1 MTAEDLIRVKV
12 EEATSYQEIDEQ
24 RLFVRFSVAGGRFW
38 FSGYFLPRLESVLS
52 AWDVWK
58 NNPTSE
64 ADAIDSL
71 TVEAVPVSDV
81 DPERLARFRVEKQ
94 GANMP
99 VKSTKTATVED
110 SATIAA
116 KGPKTPENAPFWQ
129 QFLFDFTKPQ
139 PVPPGLVF
147 RDGVAV
153 ASRQTLTMVAGE
165 EKSGKSYNLAL
176 MIAAAVGGRDC
187 FGYSALQPLRAVA
200 IETEMSGDEAA
211 ARYRGAFNAAGIQT
225 NSSPQNLAVLRLRG
239 CDPRQK
245 QEVLRD
251 VVEDVRPDVVFIDG
265 LLDFVADFNDPAQA
279 TEVVEGLLQICDSY
293 NCGVVVTIHTN
304 PEYNGRAKALGHVGS
319 ALSRRDSCFLL
330 SKRNGPIIQVSFR
343 HGRGGGFPPFSFTIG
358 SDGTPQ
364 LIAKSQQQAGEGQ
377 QEQKADKGPAPAT
390 LKLLEVME
398 PGREYKR
405 TELVKMLQPFNIS
418 EQNTDKYL
426 NKGVQDGIFQ
436 KKGRGIY
443 SVPQQSGEDDL

>member
-1 MTAEDLIRVKV
+1 MTVEDFLSKRVQD
-12 EEATSYQEIDEQ
+12 ATRYQSGEDE
-24 RLFVRFSVAGGRFW
+24 RLFIRFSVAGGTFW
-38 FSGYFLPRLESVLS
+38 FSGYFPPREDSVLS
-52 AWDVWK
+52 AWSDWK
-58 NNPTSE
+58 KHPEN
-64 ADAIDSL
+64 DAKKIDKF
-71 TVEAVPVSDV
+71 TVDAVPASVA
-81 DPERLARFRVEKQ
+81 DPERLGVFKVERR
-94 GANMP
+94 
-99 VKSTKTATVED
+99 TAE
-110 SATIAA
+110 
-116 KGPKTPENAPFWQ
+116 TPENTPFWR

-153 ASRQTLTMVAGE
+153 ASRRTLTMVAGE

-200 IETEMSGDEAA
+200 IETEMSDDEAA

-225 NSSPQNLAVLRLRG
+225 TSSPQNLDVLRLRG

-251 VVEDVRPDVVFIDG
+251 VVEDIRPDVVFIDG

-319 ALSRRDSCFLL
+319 ALARRDSCFLL
-330 SKRNGPIIQVSFR
+330 SKRSGPVIQVSFR

-364 LIAKSQQQAGEGQ
+364 LIAKGQQQEGEGQ
-377 QEQKADKGPAPAT
+377 QEQKADKGPAPAMV
-390 LKLLEVME
+390 KLLEVME

-405 TELVKMLQPFNIS
+405 TELVKLLQPFNIS

-426 NKGVQDGIFQ
+426 NRGVKDGVFQ
-436 KKGRGIY
+436 KLGRGIY
-443 SVPQQSGEDDL
+443 SVPQQSGEDEL